1 MTELQQMVYQ
11 DAYKRLVDHDHY
23 LGAMYY
29 LAFDLAVF
37 DLSIPVDKEIKESGY
52 EGAVET
58 VFQQMCANGT
68 AE

>member
-1 MTELQQMVYQ
+1 MTQLQQMVYQ

-23 LGAMYY
+23 L
-29 LAFDLAVF
+29 AFDLSVL
-37 DLSIPVDKEIKESGY
+37 DLSIPGDKEIKEGGY
-52 EGAVET
+52 EGAIET